1 MKIYYLGSKEGY
13 RDITLKDYDKDSYY
27 IEMSE
32 CDYRIKDKWPR
43 IELEIAHKGKKS
55 DIPYFWASGGRLVLS
70 ENARNKMR
78 DIFEEERIELLPMY
92 LGEEVYYLV
101 HIVEMEDIKLKVTMY
116 GELKFTEEFNEEEL
130 IEKNTEDRCVFGIYR
145 PSGKVDKYTYITEK
159 FINRMKEL
167 GLKGINFKV
176 YWDSEEKND
185 DVK

>member
-13 RDITLKDYDKDSYY
+13 RDITLKDYDKDSDY

-78 DIFEEERIELLPMY
+78 DIFETERIELLPMY
-92 LGEEVYYLV
+92 LGDEVYYLV
-101 HIVEMEDIKLKVTMY
+101 HIVKMEDVELKLTMY
-116 GELKFTEEFNEEEL
+116 EGFKFIEEFDEREL
-130 IEKNTEDRCVFGIYR
+130 VEKNIEDKYIFGIYLKEN
-145 PSGKVDKYTYITEK
+145 KVDEYTYITEK
-159 FINRMKEL
+159 FIDKVKEL

>member
-13 RDITLKDYDKDSYY
+13 RDITLKDYDKDSKY
-27 IEMSE
+27 IKMLE

-43 IELEIAHKGKKS
+43 IELEIASKGKKS

-78 DIFEEERIELLPMY
+78 DIFETEKIELLPMY
-92 LGEEVYYLV
+92 LENEVYYLV
-101 HIVEMEDIKLKVTMY
+101 HIVKMEDIK
-116 GELKFTEEFNEEEL
+116 FTKEFSEEEL
-130 IEKNTEDRCVFGIYR
+130 IEKNIEDRYVFGIYR
-145 PSGKVDKYTYITEK
+145 PSGKVAKYTYITEK